1 MDVRTS
7 FAETALA
14 PQQHEFDQD
23 TLQDVSLAC
32 VEGDASAFIT
42 LPNMNDF
49 VSFPR
54 KRCINVHFRHRQRT
68 RRQRHQARQ
77 AHF

>member
-32 VEGDASAFIT
+32 VEGDARASIT
-42 LPNMNDF
+42 LPNMSIHDT
-49 VSFPR
+49 SIHEQL
-54 KRCINVHFRHRQRT
+54 RCFSTQT
-68 RRQRHQARQ
+68 M
-77 AHF
+77 F